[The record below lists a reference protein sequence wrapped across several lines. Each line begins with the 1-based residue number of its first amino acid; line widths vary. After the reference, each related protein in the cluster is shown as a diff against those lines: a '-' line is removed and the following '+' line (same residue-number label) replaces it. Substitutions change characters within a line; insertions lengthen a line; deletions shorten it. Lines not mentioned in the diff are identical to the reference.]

1 MINSGTFKEKRVPS
15 PLATNVP
22 ELLSCGYGVIP

>member
-1 MINSGTFKEKRVPS
+1 MINLGAFNEKRVPS
-15 PLATNVP
+15 PLVTNVP